1 MRARVLNFCRF
12 ESEGI
17 VSLASTCR
25 IFFNGL
31 LSVVRQ
37 AKKLSRAIVEWPSC
51 GAVVELTWNLD
62 VGHGL
67 FNGARCIVSKVSCD
81 VLEVHLL
88 GPVRKLMTSPVTL
101 PRACFRPDMNVR
113 QKPPRRCRLSFPR
126 PHPIYSRLVGLHGRQ
141 RDRARWAHTAHSRPT
156 GMDVFL

>member
-51 GAVVELTWNLD
+51 GAVVELTVDTKRERPENHFKDKRTLD
-62 VGHGL
+62 QFVIGHASLRPARARAAVFASGGDGYIIL
-67 FNGARCIVSKVSCD
+67 GGARQ
-81 VLEVHLL
+81 
-88 GPVRKLMTSPVTL
+88 R
-101 PRACFRPDMNVR
+101 
-113 QKPPRRCRLSFPR
+113 
-126 PHPIYSRLVGLHGRQ
+126 SR
-141 RDRARWAHTAHSRPT
+141 
-156 GMDVFL
+156 